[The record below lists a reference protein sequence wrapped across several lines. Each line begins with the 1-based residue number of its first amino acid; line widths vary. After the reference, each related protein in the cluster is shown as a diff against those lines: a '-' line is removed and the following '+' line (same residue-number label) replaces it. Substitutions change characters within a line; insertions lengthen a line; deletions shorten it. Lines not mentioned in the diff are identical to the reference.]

1 MSPLRGV
8 AKGNKFAGLVAAAL
22 GTERRV
28 LNGAA
33 DRGDLVLKRW
43 VAEVKAPGRGQPV
56 NLSAA
61 MTEAKREATNA
72 GVDRW
77 CVIARRTGYPTEEA
91 FFVIPLWM
99 ARELGL
105 PE

>member
-8 AKGNKFAGLVAAAL
+8 AKGNQFAGRVAAYL

-28 LNGAA
+28 LNGNR
-33 DRGDLVLKRW
+33 DQGDLVLRSW
-43 VAEVKAPGRGQPV
+43 VAEVKCPGRGQPL

-61 MTEAKREATNA
+61 MTEAKTEAGHA

-77 CVIARRTGYPTEEA
+77 CVIARRTGYPVDEA
-91 FFVIPLWM
+91 LVVIPLWM
-99 ARELGL
+99 ARELGI

>member
-1 MSPLRGV
+1 MSPLPGV
-8 AKGNKFAGLVAAAL
+8 GKGNKFARAVAAFL
-22 GTERRV
+22 GTEVRA
-28 LNGAA
+28 LCGAL

-43 VAEVKAPGRGQPV
+43 VAEVKCAGRGKPL

-61 MTEAKREATNA
+61 MTEARIEAANA
-72 GVDRW
+72 GVERY
-77 CVIARRTGYPTEEA
+77 CVIARRTGHGVAES

-99 ARELGL
+99 AREMGL